1 MPPYL
6 SEFAELTPEERNL
19 CDQFEVLLDQR
30 IDGKPPLPGRASHW
44 LSVPESLTYEMI
56 QELRSRYL
64 AKGWREVEIV
74 SSAERTYRVALER

>member
-6 SEFAELTPEERNL
+6 SEFAELTPQDRVH
-19 CDQFEVLLDQR
+19 CDRFETLLDQR
-30 IDGKPPLPGRASHW
+30 LAGKPALPGRASHW

-74 SSAERTYRVALER
+74 PADERTYRVALER